1 MLNGVGAATGS
12 CAAGTLRA
20 GDTGHPLKGYHE
32 IADTLESA
40 RQLRH
45 LEAGDGSCVVT
56 DAAMTSGQAGLTSAT
71 ANFTSADG
79 VGKFA

>member
-40 RQLRH
+40 RNSDIWKQ
-45 LEAGDGSCVVT
+45 ET
-56 DAAMTSGQAGLTSAT
+56 GLVS
-71 ANFTSADG
+71 SPMPP
-79 VGKFA
+79 